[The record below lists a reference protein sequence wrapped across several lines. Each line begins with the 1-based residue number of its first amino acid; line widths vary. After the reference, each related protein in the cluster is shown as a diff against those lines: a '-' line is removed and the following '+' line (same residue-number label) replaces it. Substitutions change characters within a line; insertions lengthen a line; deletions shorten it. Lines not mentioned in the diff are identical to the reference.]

1 MRKRRLCAEHEDA
14 NQYLVKRNHVSAV
27 QTSFVSCH
35 DNRGKSHISY
45 FGIYEKGSTSGTNHR
60 SKPDAVREYG
70 RLLTKKQMAF
80 QLNPLSYHYKDLAT
94 SMLYTSNS
102 EEAKEFRTYVRTY
115 NNCFAFTSF
124 GVKYDKELC
133 RRNKGIYTFRIQG
146 QVYHFINELTSSDE
160 NLSHL
165 QLYFYGTDHEIQNRM
180 KSSEKLNPIIL
191 ERLIKIS
198 HLNPYS
204 IFFRRLEHI
213 DHLNS
218 VQIIIRSNVS
228 LDQRIYNQP
237 SASQVAAIWSEND
250 VLTKEISRDIV
261 VHQIS
266 GHSEKVQWYFGCY
279 DPLQYPLLF
288 PYGESGWHYGIERV
302 DKNETKI
309 TCHKQSILS
318 VHQAIT
324 ALDLLIKEAQ
334 GK

>member
-1 MRKRRLCAEHEDA
+1 MGG
-14 NQYLVKRNHVSAV
+14 QVSLVSSN
-27 QTSFVSCH
+27 CPPEL
-35 DNRGKSHISY
+35 DW
-45 FGIYEKGSTSGTNHR
+45 
-60 SKPDAVREYG
+60 
-70 RLLTKKQMAF
+70 
-80 QLNPLSYHYKDLAT
+80 
-94 SMLYTSNS
+94 LYTSNS

-165 QLYFYGTDHEIQNRM
+165 QLYFYDTDHEIQNRM
-180 KSSEKLNPIIL
+180 KSSEKLNPVIL

-213 DHLNS
+213 DPLNS
-218 VQIIIRSNVS
+218 VQIIIRSDVL
-228 LDQRIYNQP
+228 LDQRVYNQP
-237 SASQVAAIWSEND
+237 STSQVAAIWSEND

-302 DKNETKI
+302 DKNQTKI
-309 TCHKQSILS
+309 TCHQQTILS
-318 VHQAIT
+318 VHHANT
-324 ALDLLIKEAQ
+324 ASDLLIKEAQ